1 MTVTVLIIC
10 AVIAT
15 AMLVVMLYA
24 CLIISSRI
32 DEAMEGLERWRK
44 ELKDGNDRN
53 HDETG

>member
-24 CLIISSRI
+24 CLIISSQI
-32 DEAMEGLERWRK
+32 DEEMEGLERWRK